1 MTEPLARYLTKVFGR
16 PGLVIHGGTAV
27 KKRMELVDEFNGEN
41 YIPFMVLSI
50 KAAGTGLNLTKAS
63 SVIHFDRWWNPAVED
78 QATDRAYR
86 IGQTKNV
93 TVYKFVSRG
102 HHRRKNRYHHRRQK
116 EAGTGSS
123 GQRRSMDY
131 KTVGQRAAGP
141 SETGQRGRR

>member
-1 MTEPLARYLTKVFGR
+1 
-16 PGLVIHGGTAV
+16 V

-102 HHRRKNRYHHRRQK
+102 TIEEKIDTIIEDKKKLAREAVGSGEAWITKLSDK
-116 EAGTGSS
+116 ELLDLLKLDKEEGDDLS
-123 GQRRSMDY
+123 
-131 KTVGQRAAGP
+131 
-141 SETGQRGRR
+141 